1 MMAATRC
8 IKCTKPLTT
17 GGQYCDDCR
26 PTEEDAPF
34 KATPS
39 AMTALAGCPTCGR
52 PYDGG
57 TRFCAF
63 CDHQTRTEAGV
74 EYGGFWIRLLAYLID
89 GFIVSIFTTIFLLQT
104 ESAEA
109 LFWFPIIV
117 WIAYE
122 AGFVAASG
130 ATPGKHLL
138 GLRVLQANG
147 EPAGLGTGLLRIFG
161 YWVNGLTFGIGFLMV
176 AFTAEKRGLHDNIA
190 GTIVVR
196 VRKQQTVEPHIG

>member
-1 MMAATRC
+1 MAATRC
-8 IKCTKPLTT
+8 IKCTKPLST
-17 GGQYCDDCR
+17 GAQYCDDCR
-26 PTEEDAPF
+26 PTEKDAPF

-39 AMTALAGCPTCGR
+39 AMSALAGCPTCGR

-63 CDHQTRTEAGV
+63 CDHQTSTKAEV

-89 GFIVSIFTTIFLLQT
+89 AFIVTTFTGIFLIGT
-104 ESAEA
+104 ENPEA
-109 LFWFPIIV
+109 IFWFPIIV
-117 WIAYE
+117 LVVYQ
-122 AGFVAASG
+122 AGFIAASG

-147 EPAGLGTGLLRIFG
+147 ETASLGTGLLRVFG
-161 YWVNGLTFGIGFLMV
+161 YWINGFTFGIGFLMV

-190 GTIVVR
+190 STIVVR
-196 VRKQQTVEPHIG
+196 TRKQHSVSSNVG